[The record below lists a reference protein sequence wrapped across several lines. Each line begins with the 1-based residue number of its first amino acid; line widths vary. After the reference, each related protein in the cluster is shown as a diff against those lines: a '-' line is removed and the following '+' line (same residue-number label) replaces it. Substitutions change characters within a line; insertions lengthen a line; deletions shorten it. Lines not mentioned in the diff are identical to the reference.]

1 MEKQKKLK
9 FFTDQEK
16 LQIVTEVME
25 GRITK
30 EEARYKYDI
39 PGNCSVLYWMR
50 KFSGIT
56 NYRQQPIKEVILDVS
71 NIERQKEL
79 EALKVQIE
87 MLKKQLSY
95 EQLRADTFDTMITI
109 AEQEFSINIRKKS
122 GAKQPRK
129 SDPRTKK

>member
-1 MEKQKKLK
+1 MKKEKKPK

-39 PGNCSVLYWMR
+39 RGNCAVLYWMR
-50 KFSGIT
+50 KFSGIV
-56 NYRQQPIKEVILDVS
+56 NYREPPIKEVILDVS
-71 NIERQKEL
+71 KIEGQKEL
-79 EALKVQIE
+79 EALKEQIE
-87 MLKKQLSY
+87 MLKKQLAY

-109 AEQEFSINIRKKS
+109 AEQEFAINIRKKS
-122 GAKQPRK
+122 GAKQPKK
-129 SDPRTKK
+129 SDPRTKR